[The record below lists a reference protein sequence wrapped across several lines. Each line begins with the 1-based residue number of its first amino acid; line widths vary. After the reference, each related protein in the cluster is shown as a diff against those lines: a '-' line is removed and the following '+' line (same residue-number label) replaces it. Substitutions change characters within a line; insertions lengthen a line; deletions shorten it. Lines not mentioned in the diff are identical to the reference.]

1 MEYEPLVLSA
11 KCNAGIELYSA
22 DNLQA
27 DGTYLQPLPDHPPIG
42 AQTFHGLP
50 FLIGDKRTT
59 GLNCFLGFGQGD
71 NLFSMPVTL
80 QVNRKARY
88 VIFAHALLETE
99 LWRGGPLGE
108 VIATYVFHYFDG
120 TRIAA
125 PIRERFEI
133 GNIPLPWGQFPFLS
147 VPDRKDYLEDR
158 YQGAWDYAGFRQT
171 EVTKGVPLGYY
182 LWAWRNPHPVQEI
195 ATIEIV
201 PAGPKFV
208 LAGITLGHLD
218 ENPLLRSTRVPVKIT
233 VKDDGIA
240 DLPFAIDV
248 AVDRGFSTYAYP
260 LPRTPLDQIAP
271 DMKGYGAP
279 VNESNSPAYAQIA
292 AIPSATITVSH
303 GDEVLGK
310 ARWADLEETRAVETE
325 SLRLEV
331 IDNGKNWVH
340 VTIVD
345 AESGET
351 IPCRVAFHSPE
362 GVPYAP
368 HGHHAPVYA
377 NQPTWNVDVGGDVT
391 LGQIAYAYIDG
402 TCQGWLPRGR
412 VLVDV
417 ARGYEY
423 EPLRTWVDI
432 EPGQQE
438 LKLEL
443 KRWIDMNA
451 QGFFSGDTHVH
462 FLSAQGSLTEA
473 QAEDLNV
480 VNLLQSQ
487 WGHLFTNTEEFTGR
501 PYLSQDKNTI
511 VYVSQENRQHMLGH
525 LSLLGLKTPVMPW
538 ATGGP
543 GEAELGGGLDIT
555 MSHWADAAHEQGA
568 TVILPHLPT
577 PNAESAALVATGR
590 ADAVEMLDFLSFEHL
605 EYYRYL
611 NGGYRLPLVGGTDKM
626 SNETPVGLYRTYVQL
641 AENEE
646 FTYDTW
652 RQALKRGRTFLSG
665 GALLWFTVEGQPV
678 GSEIKIPGG
687 GTVEIEAIARSVFP
701 IHCLQ
706 IVAAGDIVAETVD
719 EKGCR
724 ELRLHARLK
733 IERDTW
739 LAARCAGPGYTAR
752 PHYDHRKRGIM
763 AHTSPIYVTCQDHYA
778 VFDNASAQYMLT
790 LIEGGLSYIRHRS
803 PQHRAEQTTY
813 HHGLSDHIAYLEAPF
828 HEAAE
833 ALHRRMHQF
842 GIPH

>member
-11 KCNAGIELYSA
+11 KTNAGIELYSE

-27 DGTYLQPLPDHPPIG
+27 DGTYLQPLPDSPPIG
-42 AQTFHGLP
+42 AQSFHGLP
-50 FLIGDKRTT
+50 FLIGDKQAT
-59 GLNCFLGFGQGD
+59 GLKCFLGFGRGGD
-71 NLFSMPVTL
+71 LYSSPVDI
-80 QVNRKARY
+80 QVKRKARY

-99 LWRGGPLGE
+99 LWRGAPLGE
-108 VIATYVFHYFDG
+108 VIATYDFRFFG
-120 TRIAA
+120 GKRIVA

-158 YQGAWDYAGFRQT
+158 YQGAWDKAGFRQT

-182 LWAWRNPHPVQEI
+182 LWAWRNPHPDRAI
-195 ATIEIV
+195 ASIEIV
-201 PAGPKFV
+201 PNGRKFV

-218 ENPLLRSTRVPVKIT
+218 EEPLVRSTGVPVKIT

-240 DLPFAIDV
+240 KQPFAMDV
-248 AVDRGFSTYAYP
+248 EVDRGFATYAYP
-260 LPRTPLDQIAP
+260 LPKTPLDQLVP

-279 VNESNSPAYAQIA
+279 ANDSNSPAYTHIA
-292 AIPSATITVSH
+292 AIPSATVTVKH
-303 GDEVLGK
+303 DNAVLGAAK
-310 ARWADLEETRAVETE
+310 WGDLEGAGAVETE

-331 IDNGKNWVH
+331 VDSGKNWVH
-340 VTIVD
+340 VTVVD
-345 AESGET
+345 ADTGEA

-362 GVPYAP
+362 GLPYAP
-368 HGHHAPVYA
+368 HGHHAPVYS
-377 NQPTWNVDVGGDVT
+377 NQPTWNVDIGGDVT

-423 EPLRTWVDI
+423 EPIRTWVDI
-432 EPGQQE
+432 EPGQRE

-443 KRWIDMNA
+443 KRWIDMKA

-462 FLSAQGSLTEA
+462 FLSAQGSMTEA

-501 PYLSQDKNTI
+501 PFLSQDKDTI

-525 LSLLGLKTPVMPW
+525 LSLLGLKSPVMPW

-555 MSHWADAAHEQGA
+555 MSHWADAARAQGA

-641 AENEE
+641 SEDEE
-646 FTYDTW
+646 FTYDAW

-665 GALLWFTVEGQPV
+665 GPLLWFTVEGQPV
-678 GSEIKIPGG
+678 GSEIKAPGG

-701 IHCLQ
+701 IHSLQ
-706 IVAAGDIVAETVD
+706 IVGAGNIVAETTA
-719 EKGCR
+719 EKGAR
-724 ELRLHARLK
+724 ELRLHTRLK
-733 IERDTW
+733 LERDIW

-752 PHYDHRKRGIM
+752 PHYDHRNRGIM
-763 AHTSPIYVTCQDHYA
+763 AHTSPIYVTCQDQYA
-778 VFDNASAQYMLT
+778 VFDSASAQYMLT
-790 LIEGGLSYIRHRS
+790 LIDGGLSYIRHRS
-803 PQHRAEQTTY
+803 PQHREEETTY

>member
-1 MEYEPLVLSA
+1 MEYEPLLLSA
-11 KCNAGIELYSA
+11 KCNAGIELYRPG
-22 DNLQA
+22 NLES
-27 DGTYLQPLPDHPPIG
+27 DGTYLQPLPDSPPIG
-42 AQTFHGLP
+42 AQIFHGLP
-50 FLIGDKRTT
+50 FHIGDKQMT
-59 GLNCFLGFGQGD
+59 GQECFLGFGQHD
-71 NLFSMPVTL
+71 SLYSQPVAIP
-80 QVNRKARY
+80 VGRVAPY

-99 LWRGGPLGE
+99 LWRGGSLGD
-108 VIATYVFHYFDG
+108 VIASYVFHFSDG
-120 TRIAA
+120 KRIAA

-133 GNIPLPWGQFPFLS
+133 GNIPLPWGQFPFLC
-147 VPDRKDYLEDR
+147 VPDRKDYLENR

-182 LWAWRNPHPVQEI
+182 LWAWRNPHPHLEI
-195 ATIEIV
+195 TSIEIV

-208 LAGITLGHLD
+208 LAGVTLGHLD
-218 ENPLLRSTRVPVKIT
+218 EDPFVRSTRVPVKIT
-233 VKDDGIA
+233 LLDETVA
-240 DLPFAIDV
+240 NLPFRLDV
-248 AVDRGFSTYAYP
+248 DVDRGFATYAYP
-260 LPRTPLDQIAP
+260 LPKTPLDQIAP
-271 DMKGYGAP
+271 DMRGFGAP
-279 VNESNSPAYAQIA
+279 VNETNSPAYTQIA
-292 AIPSATITVSH
+292 AVPSATITVRH
-303 GDEVLGK
+303 GDDVLCQT
-310 ARWADLEETRAVETE
+310 RWADLEETRVVDSE
-325 SLRLEV
+325 SVRLEV
-331 IDNGKNWVH
+331 VDSGKNWVH
-340 VTIVD
+340 VTVVD
-345 AESGET
+345 ADTGET
-351 IPCRVAFHSPE
+351 VPCRVAFHSPE

-368 HGHHAPVYA
+368 HGHHAPVYS
-377 NQPTWNVDVGGDVT
+377 NQPTWNVDIGGDVT

-423 EPLRTWVDI
+423 EPLRTWMDI

-438 LKLEL
+438 LKLEV
-443 KRWIDMNA
+443 KRWIDMKA
-451 QGFFSGDTHVH
+451 QGYFSGDTHVH
-462 FLSAQGSLTEA
+462 FLSAQGSMTEA

-501 PYLSQDKNTI
+501 AYTSQDRETI

-538 ATGGP
+538 ASGGP

-577 PNAESAALVATGR
+577 PNAESAVLVATGR
-590 ADAVEMLDFLSFEHL
+590 ADAVEMLDFLTFEHL

-641 AENEE
+641 SEDEE
-646 FTYDTW
+646 FTYDSW
-652 RQALKRGRTFLSG
+652 CQALKRGRTFLSG

-678 GSEIKIPGG
+678 GSEVKVPGG

-701 IHCLQ
+701 IHSLQ
-706 IVAAGDIVAETVD
+706 IVGAGHIIAETTD
-719 EKGCR
+719 EKGSR
-724 ELRLHARLK
+724 ELRLRTQLK
-733 IERDTW
+733 VERDIW

-763 AHTSPIYVTCQDHYA
+763 AHSSPIYVTCQDQYA
-778 VFDNASAQYMLT
+778 VFDSATAQYMLT
-790 LIEGGLSYIRHRS
+790 LIDGGLSYIRHRS
-803 PQHRAEQTTY
+803 PQHESEKTTY
-813 HHGLSDHIAYLEAPF
+813 HHGLSDHIAYLEEPF

-833 ALHRRMHQF
+833 ALHRRMHHF

>member
-1 MEYEPLVLSA
+1 VDYEPLILST
-11 KCNAGIELYSA
+11 KCNAGIELYRP
-22 DNLQA
+22 DNLEFG
-27 DGTYLQPLPDHPPIG
+27 GTYLQPLPDSPPIG
-42 AQTFHGLP
+42 LQIFHGLP
-50 FLIGDKRTT
+50 FLIGDPQKTSQK
-59 GLNCFLGFGQGD
+59 CFLGFGKH
-71 NLFSMPVTL
+71 NSLYSKPVTIS
-80 QVNRKARY
+80 VGREASH
-88 VIFAHALLETE
+88 VIFAHALLQTE

-108 VIATYVFHYFDG
+108 AIATYIFSFSDG
-120 TRIAA
+120 KRIAA

-133 GNIPLPWGQFPFLS
+133 GNIPLPWGQFPYLS

-158 YQGAWDYAGFRQT
+158 YQGAWDNAGFRQT

-182 LWAWRNPHPVQEI
+182 LWAWRNPHPNQEI
-195 ATIEIV
+195 TSIEIV
-201 PAGPKFV
+201 PAGPKFL
-208 LAGITLGHLD
+208 LAGITLGYLD
-218 ENPLLRSTRVPVKIT
+218 EDPLVRSTRVPVKIT
-233 VKDDGIA
+233 LLDETVA
-240 DLPFAIDV
+240 NLPFRLDV
-248 AVDRGFSTYAYP
+248 DVDRGFATYAYP
-260 LPRTPLDQIAP
+260 LPKTALDQIAP
-271 DMKGYGAP
+271 DMRGFGAP
-279 VNESNSPAYAQIA
+279 ANETNSPAYTQIA
-292 AIPSATITVSH
+292 AIPSATITVKH
-303 GDEVLGK
+303 GNAVLGAAK
-310 ARWADLEETRAVETE
+310 WRDLEGAGAVETE
-325 SLRLEV
+325 SIRLEV
-331 IDNGKNWVH
+331 VDSGKNWVQ
-340 VTIVD
+340 VTVVD
-345 AESGET
+345 ADTGET

-362 GVPYAP
+362 GLPYAP
-368 HGHHAPVYA
+368 HGHHAPVYS
-377 NQPTWNVDVGGDVT
+377 NQPTWNVDIGGDVT

-423 EPLRTWVDI
+423 EPTRTWVDI

-443 KRWIDMNA
+443 KRWIDMKA
-451 QGFFSGDTHVH
+451 QGYFSGDTHVH
-462 FLSAQGSLTEA
+462 FLSAQGSMTEA

-501 PYLSQDKNTI
+501 PYTSQDKETI

-538 ATGGP
+538 ASGGP

-577 PNAESAALVATGR
+577 PNAESAVLVATGR
-590 ADAVEMLDFLSFEHL
+590 ADAVEMLDFLTFEHL

-641 AENEE
+641 SEDEE
-646 FTYDTW
+646 FTYASW
-652 RQALKRGRTFLSG
+652 CQALKQGRTFLSG

-678 GSEIKIPGG
+678 GSEVKAHGG

-701 IHCLQ
+701 IHSLQ
-706 IVAAGDIVAETVD
+706 IVGGGHIVAETSD
-719 EKGCR
+719 ENGSH
-724 ELRLHARLK
+724 ELRLHTHLK

-739 LAARCAGPGYTAR
+739 LAARCAGPDYTAR
-752 PHYDHRKRGIM
+752 PHYDHRSRGIM
-763 AHTSPIYVTCQDHYA
+763 AHTSPIYVTCQDQYA
-778 VFDNASAQYMLT
+778 VFENASAQYMLT

-803 PQHRAEQTTY
+803 PQHESEKTTY
-813 HHGLSDHIAYLEAPF
+813 HHGLSDHIAYLEEPF

-833 ALHRRMHQF
+833 ALHRRMHHF

>member
-11 KCNAGIELYSA
+11 TCNIGIDLFRS
-22 DNLQA
+22 DNLES
-27 DGTYLQPLPDHPPIG
+27 DGTYLQPLPDSPPTG

-50 FLIGDKRTT
+50 FLIGDKQTT
-59 GLNCFLGFGQGD
+59 GQKCFLGFGQGGS
-71 NLFSMPVTL
+71 LYSQPVTIP
-80 QVNRKARY
+80 VGREARY

-108 VIATYVFHYFDG
+108 VIATYVFHFSDG
-120 TRIAA
+120 KRIAA

-147 VPDRKDYLEDR
+147 IPDRKDYLEDR

-182 LWAWRNPHPVQEI
+182 LWPWRNPHPDQEI
-195 ATIEIV
+195 QSIEVIPV
-201 PAGPKFV
+201 GHKFV

-218 ENPLLRSTRVPVKIT
+218 EEPLVRSTRVPVKIT
-233 VKDDGIA
+233 LLDETVA
-240 DLPFAIDV
+240 NLPFRLDV
-248 AVDRGFSTYAYP
+248 DVDRGFATYAYP
-260 LPRTPLDQIAP
+260 LPKTALDQIAP
-271 DMKGYGAP
+271 DMRGFGAP
-279 VNESNSPAYAQIA
+279 ANETNSPAYTQIA
-292 AIPSATITVSH
+292 AAPSATITVRH
-303 GDEVLGK
+303 GDEVLDET
-310 ARWADLEETRAVETE
+310 RWADLQETRAVESE

-331 IDNGKNWVH
+331 VDSGKNWVN
-340 VTIVD
+340 VTVVD
-345 AESGET
+345 ADTGEP

-368 HGHHAPVYA
+368 HGHHAPVYSK
-377 NQPTWNVDVGGDVT
+377 QPTWNVDIGGDVT

-423 EPLRTWVDI
+423 EPLRAWVDI

-443 KRWIDMNA
+443 KRWIDMKA

-462 FLSAQGSLTEA
+462 FLSAQGSMTEA

-487 WGHLFTNTEEFTGR
+487 WGHLFTNTEEFTGK
-501 PYLSQDKNTI
+501 PYLSQDKETM

-538 ATGGP
+538 ASGGP

-577 PNAESAALVATGR
+577 PNAESAVLVATGR
-590 ADAVEMLDFLSFEHL
+590 ADAVEMLDFLTFEHL

-626 SNETPVGLYRTYVQL
+626 SNETPVGLYRTYVQM
-641 AENEE
+641 AQDEE
-646 FTYDTW
+646 FTYDNW
-652 RQALKRGRTFLSG
+652 RQALKRGQTFLSG
-665 GALLWFTVEGQPV
+665 GALLWFTAEGQPV
-678 GSEIKIPGG
+678 GSEIKVTGG
-687 GTVEIEAIARSVFP
+687 GTVEIEAVARSIFP
-701 IHCLQ
+701 LHCLQ
-706 IVAAGDIVAETVD
+706 IVGAGQILAETTD
-719 EKGCR
+719 EIGSR
-724 ELRLHARLK
+724 ELRLHTQLK
-733 IERDTW
+733 IERDIW

-752 PHYDHRKRGIM
+752 PHYDHRRRGIM
-763 AHTSPIYVTCQDHYA
+763 AHTSPIYITCQDQYE
-778 VFDNASAQYMLT
+778 VFDRAAAHYMLT
-790 LIEGGLSYIRHRS
+790 LVDGGLSYIRQRS
-803 PQHRAEQTTY
+803 PQHREEETTY

-833 ALHRRMHQF
+833 ALHRRMHQY

>member
-1 MEYEPLVLSA
+1 MDYEPLDLSA
-11 KCNAGIELYSA
+11 QCNAGRELYHRE
-22 DNLQA
+22 NLEYY
-27 DGTYLQPLPDHPPIG
+27 GTYLQPLPDAPPIG

-50 FLIGDKRTT
+50 FLIGDTQTT
-59 GLNCFLGFGQGD
+59 GQRCFLGFGQHD
-71 NLFSMPVTL
+71 NLYSEPVAIPVGRET
-80 QVNRKARY
+80 RH

-108 VIATYVFHYFDG
+108 VIAKYIFHFADR
-120 TRIAA
+120 TRIEV

-133 GNIPLPWGQFPFLS
+133 GNIPLPWGQFPYLS

-158 YQGAWDYAGFRQT
+158 YQGAWDFAGFRQT

-182 LWAWRNPHPVQEI
+182 LWVWSNPYPYQEI
-195 ATIEIV
+195 ASIEIV
-201 PAGPKFV
+201 PAGRQFV

-218 ENPLLRSTRVPVKIT
+218 ENPLVRSTRVPVKIT
-233 VKDDGIA
+233 VTDDRIA
-240 DLPFAIDV
+240 DLPFRINV
-248 AVDRGFSTYAYP
+248 AVDRGFATYAYP
-260 LPRTPLDQIAP
+260 LPKIPLDQLPP
-271 DMKGYGAP
+271 DMKGFGAP
-279 VNESNSPAYAQIA
+279 ANETNSPAYTQIA
-292 AIPSATITVSH
+292 ALPSATITVKH
-303 GDEVLGK
+303 DDEILGQ
-310 ARWADLEETRAVETE
+310 ARWADLEEGRAVE
-325 SLRLEV
+325 SDSVRLEV
-331 IDNGKNWVH
+331 VDTGKNWVH
-340 VTIVD
+340 VTVVD
-345 AESGET
+345 VDSGDP
-351 IPCRVAFHSPE
+351 IPCRVAFHSPD

-368 HGHHAPVYA
+368 HGHHAPVYS
-377 NQPTWNVDVGGDVT
+377 NQPTWNVDIGGDVT

-423 EPLRTWVDI
+423 EPIRTWVDI
-432 EPGQQE
+432 ETGQQE

-443 KRWIDMNA
+443 KRWIDMKS
-451 QGFFSGDTHVH
+451 QGYFSGDTHVH

-501 PYLSQDKNTI
+501 PQISQDKETI

-538 ATGGP
+538 ASGGP

-555 MSHWADAAHEQGA
+555 MSHWADAAHDQGA

-577 PNAESAALVATGR
+577 PNAESAVLVATER
-590 ADAVEMLDFLSFEHL
+590 ADAVEMLDFLTFEHL

-626 SNETPVGLYRTYVQL
+626 SNETPVGLYRTYVQM
-641 AENEE
+641 EQDDE
-646 FTYDTW
+646 FTYDNW
-652 RQALKRGRTFLSG
+652 CAALKQGRTFLSG
-665 GALLWFTVEGQPV
+665 GALLWFTAEGQPV
-678 GSEIKIPGG
+678 GSEIKLNGG

-701 IHCLQ
+701 LHSLQ
-706 IVAAGDIVAETVD
+706 IVGAGHVVAETTA
-719 EKGCR
+719 EQGSR
-724 ELRLHARLK
+724 ELKLHTHLK

-763 AHTSPIYVTCQDHYA
+763 AHTSPIYVSCRDQYA
-778 VFDNASAQYMLT
+778 VFDSASAQYMLT

-803 PQHRAEQTTY
+803 PQHVAEKTTY
-813 HHGLSDHIAYLEAPF
+813 HHGLSDHIAYLEEPF
-828 HEAAE
+828 NQAVE

-842 GIPH
+842 GISH